1 MATKLQAGDKA
12 PEFTLP
18 DHEGELVSLTD
29 FKGRKAVV
37 YFYPKDD
44 TPG

>member
-1 MATKLQAGDKA
+1 MLEQGDQF
-12 PEFTLP
+12 PEFTLL
-18 DHEGELVSLTD
+18 DQDGNTVTLQDLKGERS
-29 FKGRKAVV
+29 VV